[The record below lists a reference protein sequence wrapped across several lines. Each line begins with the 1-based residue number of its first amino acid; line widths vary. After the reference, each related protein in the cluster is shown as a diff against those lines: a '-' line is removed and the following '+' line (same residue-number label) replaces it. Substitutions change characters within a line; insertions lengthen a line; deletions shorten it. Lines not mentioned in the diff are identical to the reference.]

1 MSSPLFFF
9 SLPYPPFYTS
19 VYSSLR
25 QTLLLSIQN
34 SFSSI
39 SSLIPLPPP
48 PPTNGP
54 PVKVSNFHPPSLS
67 CIPPEGRLSS
77 FPISSP
83 LSLSPLSRSAPSSWF
98 LLSLVCQLTQGKS
111 DTPAQTH
118 ALSSF
123 VSAVSSDGGKL
134 RHLPTYAHSFMS
146 DPTSAIRR
154 LGITPDIQGSRS
166 DHRSASQASHH
177 SGETTTWPSFP
188 LLETS
193 LRSDSQWFKTWLI
206 TIKSTHKKKYNRITH
221 LKKTS
226 DLKKRH
232 FEGVTS
238 EQLISGT
245 LSNKK
250 THLNPWKVNSS
261 AAHCDLFAC

>member
-1 MSSPLFFF
+1 MYSPW
-9 SLPYPPFYTS
+9 
-19 VYSSLR
+19 R
-25 QTLLLSIQN
+25 QTKLFPYLLPALSQ
-34 SFSSI
+34 
-39 SSLIPLPPP
+39 
-48 PPTNGP
+48 
-54 PVKVSNFHPPSLS
+54 PSLS
-67 CIPPEGRLSS
+67 FRPVFLIPSIARL
-77 FPISSP
+77 PTHTGEEWHA
-83 LSLSPLSRSAPSSWF
+83 RSDAR
-98 LLSLVCQLTQGKS
+98 SLVICQRCQLGWRETS
-111 DTPAQTH
+111 PPAY
-118 ALSSF
+118 
-123 VSAVSSDGGKL
+123 L
-134 RHLPTYAHSFMS
+134 RPLLYVRSN
-146 DPTSAIRR
+146 
-154 LGITPDIQGSRS
+154 LGDAAPRITPDIKRSRS
-166 DHRSASQASHH
+166 DHHSASQASHH
-177 SGETTTWPSFP
+177 GGETTTWPSFP